1 MAGITRLVISSVLL
15 DPHVGGGGF
24 SEGAEKAG
32 EGFGFDAAEP
42 GCHVSGEVVSAEDGG
57 EVGELVGAGDEGVEK
72 LASTPTDEPT

>member
-1 MAGITRLVISSVLL
+1 MAGITRLVISSVL

-24 SEGAEKAG
+24 SKGPEKAG

-57 EVGELVGAGDEGVEK
+57 EVGELVVAGDEGVEK
-72 LASTPTDEPT
+72 VASTPTDEPA